1 MKSIKFK
8 ARPLELGFDSE
19 VWIYGTLPETK
30 DKSAFTWEKYLKTTN
45 RPLINPETICL
56 YSGFKDPQGCEIYE
70 NDIIECFDKRDL
82 VTREYEV
89 DSRDNDFRL
98 IEHIYDGKFENNY
111 VSLQSLL
118 NNEDIDLWIDHNIYD
133 DYEFY

>member
-8 ARPLELGFDSE
+8 ARPLESVFASE

-30 DKSAFTWEKYLKTTN
+30 DKSAFTWGKYLKTTN
-45 RPLINPETICL
+45 RPVINPETICL
-56 YSGFKDPQGCEIYE
+56 YSDFKDPQGYEIYE
-70 NDIIECFDKRDL
+70 HDIIEYFDKRDL
-82 VTREYEV
+82 VVREYEV
-89 DSRDNDFRL
+89 DSRDNGFHL

-118 NNEDIDLWIDHNIYD
+118 DNEDIDLWINPNIYD

>member
-19 VWIYGTLPETK
+19 VWIYGILPETK
-30 DKSAFTWEKYLKTTN
+30 DKSAFTWKKYLKTAN
-45 RPLINPETICL
+45 RPVINPETLCL

-70 NDIIECFDKRDL
+70 HDIIECFDKRDL

-98 IEHIYDGKFENNY
+98 IEHIYDGKFENTY

-118 NNEDIDLWIDHNIYD
+118 NNKDIDLWIDHNICD